1 MEEANFSELREKIN
15 SWDIQAEEMLI
26 QKVKMF
32 TLKYN
37 DEFQTICK
45 NFDNF
50 TNSIS
55 SVEFEHLKAV
65 NQLKNLSNERFVEQ
79 SLDKTE
85 EKPKEEDS
93 NSNTNNILIS
103 DPEKM
108 KKSLEIALPFIETLS
123 KKNKKEVI
131 EDDTVSVQ
139 SSKIT
144 MDKSTKGVKLPH
156 IIGTELFKADK
167 AIGLDVPPDDEEEKD
182 KEEDDEEEFNPEL
195 DEIMSDNI
203 VSEKQ
208 KAKWEKVR
216 QKKAIQK
223 QKMKEKLQKQKTK
236 NNPQNTQP
244 EKEPEVN
251 VPIENEEEPK
261 KQEENNTNVQNQQIV
276 KNEPIKQQFQQSD
289 NIKIVANSGGSIPP
303 PPPPPPKPVFTG
315 VPPKKPQPKK
325 QVQNPAIQ
333 NPAVQNPPV
342 QNILAQQ
349 NPANENPLNQNIAP
363 ENAQPNPIPIPEVK
377 PPVVNKPMSFEEQL
391 RSRIMNRGGGATNV
405 NTNNNNTNNT
415 VANNIVANNNLNNAN
430 NNENSN
436 NNNNDNTINTLM
448 SNIQTSADNKNPLA
462 PVIHNNN
469 VLVTKQSIKLNNFMG
484 GALGDEEDDDDD
496 IDIKASIFNHQ
507 KKVSQNKPITM
518 FAPPKQEP
526 IQNQISKNIPPSIKE
541 EPIEEEQKPIQNQVI
556 QPQKEIIS
564 QPKPQMIKP
573 PETQFIKIK
582 QNENLKKAGI
592 KMKSIFESDDEEESK
607 PENIVDKTKDLT
619 IKLSTFGIIS
629 NPPPTNI
636 QKTED
641 NKPKPKKSFFND
653 EDEDDT
659 NNNKKEIPKAEP
671 QQPPKKPKMSFFDD
685 NDNNDEPQKN
695 ENKPIPPPQQKQ
707 PDFLSGLKEKLM
719 QKNQN
724 QIIMKNPEIK
734 VEEQKQPQI
743 EEQKKEEN
751 NNNNVP
757 VSLTMEEGNIK
768 PQQPQTKNTKNS
780 YLRFSTM
787 LASKLNQGMMMGG
800 PKPRAEEEKKPEN
813 IVPPTKVEA
822 TYEEVIEAK
831 KMKVVKKKKPKRVG
845 TFGTGELIP
854 VAQKQNPPPKEPI
867 KEEPE
872 KHSPEQNQE
881 EPKLEEIKQEEV
893 KVDEPKVE
901 EVKLGQPRQEVI
913 KIEESKQKENIE
925 PPIPNPEP
933 EEKKDKLNEVKNSV
947 FMLFNDNKKKEE
959 PKKINLFEK
968 VDLDPM
974 PEVKETKIQ
983 ENNNN
988 NKIDLFSNNAPKEVQ
1003 KSKLFFLEDDDDDKP
1018 PSNKINNMLGEQ
1030 SEKNANDN
1038 KIKIQTK
1045 PSKKMLAFF
1054 DDDD

>member
-1 MEEANFSELREKIN
+1 MEEAKFSELREKIN

-26 QKVKMF
+26 QKVKFF

-37 DEFQTICK
+37 DEFQVICK

-65 NQLKNLSNERFVEQ
+65 NQLKNLSNERFIEQ
-79 SLDKTE
+79 SLDKSE
-85 EKPKEEDS
+85 PKPQEED
-93 NSNTNNILIS
+93 NNINNILIS
-103 DPEKM
+103 DPEK
-108 KKSLEIALPFIETLS
+108 KKKAMEIALPFIETLS

-131 EDDTVSVQ
+131 EDDTASVQ

-144 MDKSTKGVKLPH
+144 MDKNTKGVKLPH

-167 AIGLDVPPDDEEEKD
+167 AIGLDVPPDDVEEKE
-182 KEEDDEEEFNPEL
+182 KEEDDDEEEFNPEL
-195 DEIMSDNI
+195 DEIMSGNV
-203 VSEKQ
+203 VSQKQ
-208 KAKWEKVR
+208 KDKWEKIR
-216 QKKAIQK
+216 QKKERQK

-261 KQEENNTNVQNQQIV
+261 QQEDNNTNVQNQQNV
-276 KNEPIKQQFQQSD
+276 KNEPIKQQVQQSD
-289 NIKIVANSGGSIPP
+289 NIKVVANSGGSIPP

-315 VPPKKPQPKK
+315 VPPKKQQPKK
-325 QVQNPAIQ
+325 QVQNPSTQ
-333 NPAVQNPPV
+333 NSLVQNSLV
-342 QNILAQQ
+342 QQ
-349 NPANENPLNQNIAP
+349 NPANENPLNQNIP
-363 ENAQPNPIPIPEVK
+363 SENAQPNSIPIPEVK

-405 NTNNNNTNNT
+405 NTNNNNNT
-415 VANNIVANNNLNNAN
+415 IANNNLNNTN
-430 NNENSN
+430 NNDNSN
-436 NNNNDNTINTLM
+436 NSNTINTLM

-469 VLVTKQSIKLNNFMG
+469 VVVTKQSIKLNNFMG
-484 GALGDEEDDDDD
+484 GTLGDEEDDDDD

-507 KKVSQNKPITM
+507 KKVNQNKPIM
-518 FAPPKQEP
+518 INAPPKQEP
-526 IQNQISKNIPPSIKE
+526 IQAQISNNIPPSIKE
-541 EPIEEEQKPIQNQVI
+541 EPNEEEQKPIQNQVI

-564 QPKPQMIKP
+564 QPKPQKIKP

-582 QNENLKKAGI
+582 QNENLKKAGN

-619 IKLSTFGIIS
+619 LKLSTFGIIS
-629 NPPPTNI
+629 NPPPTNNI
-636 QKTED
+636 QKPED

-653 EDEDDT
+653 EDDDDT
-659 NNNKKEIPKAEP
+659 NKKEIPKVEP
-671 QQPPKKPKMSFFDD
+671 QQPPKKPKISFFNDND
-685 NDNNDEPQKN
+685 NDNNDVQQKN
-695 ENKPIPPPQQKQ
+695 ENKTVPPPQKKQ

-719 QKNQN
+719 QKNQT
-724 QIIMKNPEIK
+724 QIIMKNPETKI
-734 VEEQKQPQI
+734 EEKPPQI
-743 EEQKKEEN
+743 EEQKIEEN
-751 NNNNVP
+751 NNKDIP
-757 VSLTMEEGNIK
+757 VSLTMKEGDIK
-768 PQQPQTKNTKNS
+768 QQQPQTKNTKNS

-787 LASKLNQGMMMGG
+787 LASKLGQGMMMGA
-800 PKPRAEEEKKPEN
+800 PKPKAEEEKKAEN
-813 IVPPTKVEA
+813 IVPPTKVKA

-831 KMKVVKKKKPKRVG
+831 KTKVVKKKKPKRVG

-854 VAQKQNPPPKEPI
+854 FVKKQNPPPEEPI

-872 KHSPEQNQE
+872 QNKE

-893 KVDEPKVE
+893 KVEEPKNEEVKVEEPKVDQPKQE
-901 EVKLGQPRQEVI
+901 EN
-913 KIEESKQKENIE
+913 KIEEPKQKESIE
-925 PPIPNPEP
+925 QPKPNPEP
-933 EEKKDKLNEVKNSV
+933 EEKQDKLNEIKNSV
-947 FMLFNDNKKKEE
+947 FMLFNNNKEKEE
-959 PKKINLFEK
+959 QKFENLFQK
-968 VDLDPM
+968 IDLEAM
-974 PEVKETKIQ
+974 PEVKEAKLE

-988 NKIDLFSNNAPKEVQ
+988 NKIDLFNNNAPKEVQ
-1003 KSKLFFLEDDDDDKP
+1003 KSKLFFLEDDEDNKP
-1018 PSNKINNMLGEQ
+1018 PSNKINNMFGEQ

-1038 KIKIQTK
+1038 KNKIQAK
-1045 PSKKMLAFF
+1045 PSKKKLAFF

>member
-1 MEEANFSELREKIN
+1 MEDANFSELREKIN

-26 QKVKMF
+26 QKVKFF

-65 NQLKNLSNERFVEQ
+65 NQLKNLSNERFMEQ

-85 EKPKEEDS
+85 AKQQEED
-93 NSNTNNILIS
+93 SNTNNILIS
-103 DPEKM
+103 DSEKM

-131 EDDTVSVQ
+131 EDDAVSVQ

-144 MDKSTKGVKLPH
+144 MDKNTKGVKLPH
-156 IIGTELFKADK
+156 IIGTELFQADK

-182 KEEDDEEEFNPEL
+182 KEEQEDEEDFNPEL
-195 DEIMSDNI
+195 DEIMADNV

-208 KAKWEKVR
+208 KAKWEKIR
-216 QKKAIQK
+216 KKKAKQK
-223 QKMKEKLQKQKTK
+223 RKMKEKLQKQKAK

-261 KQEENNTNVQNQQIV
+261 KQEDNNANVQNQQNIN
-276 KNEPIKQQFQQSD
+276 NEPIKQIVQQSD
-289 NIKIVANSGGSIPP
+289 NIKIVAGSGGSIPP

-315 VPPKKPQPKK
+315 VPPKK
-325 QVQNPAIQ
+325 QVK
-333 NPAVQNPPV
+333 NPPK
-342 QNILAQQ
+342 QNSLEPNSLVQQ
-349 NPANENPLNQNIAP
+349 NPANENPLNQNIP
-363 ENAQPNPIPIPEVK
+363 SENVQPNSIPIPEVK

-391 RSRIMNRGGGATNV
+391 RNRIMNKGGGAANV
-405 NTNNNNTNNT
+405 
-415 VANNIVANNNLNNAN
+415 
-430 NNENSN
+430 NSN
-436 NNNNDNTINTLM
+436 NNNINANTNLNNVNSNDNSNNSNTINTLM

-462 PVIHNNN
+462 PVIRNNN
-469 VLVTKQSIKLNNFMG
+469 VLITKQSIKLNNFMG
-484 GALGDEEDDDDD
+484 GNLGDEEDEDDD

-507 KKVSQNKPITM
+507 KKVSQNKSIM
-518 FAPPKQEP
+518 MNVPPKQEP
-526 IQNQISKNIPPSIKE
+526 IQNQISNNIPPVIKE
-541 EPIEEEQKPIQNQVI
+541 EPNEEEQKPIQNQVI

-582 QNENLKKAGI
+582 QNENFKKAGN
-592 KMKSIFESDDEEESK
+592 KMKKMFESDDEEESK

-619 IKLSTFGIIS
+619 LKLSTIGIIS
-629 NPPPTNI
+629 NPPPTNNM

-641 NKPKPKKSFFND
+641 NKPKPKKSFFD
-653 EDEDDT
+653 DEDDDD
-659 NNNKKEIPKAEP
+659 N
-671 QQPPKKPKMSFFDD
+671 KPKVSYFND
-685 NDNNDEPQKN
+685 NDNNDEEQKN
-695 ENKPIPPPQQKQ
+695 ENKNVPPPQKKQ
-707 PDFLSGLKEKLM
+707 PDFLAGLKEKLM
-719 QKNQN
+719 QKNQS
-724 QIIMKNPEIK
+724 QIIMKNPEAK
-734 VEEQKQPQI
+734 VEEKPPQI
-743 EEQKKEEN
+743 EEEQKKGE

-757 VSLTMEEGNIK
+757 ISLTMRDGGIK
-768 PQQPQTKNTKNS
+768 QEQPQNKNTKNA
-780 YLRFSTM
+780 YLRFSSM
-787 LASKLNQGMMMGG
+787 LASKLGQGMIMGG
-800 PKPRAEEEKKPEN
+800 PKPKAEAEKKAEN

-831 KMKVVKKKKPKRVG
+831 KTKVVKKKKPKRAG

-854 VAQKQNPPPKEPI
+854 IVKKQNPPQEEPI

-872 KHSPEQNQE
+872 QKEE

-893 KVDEPKVE
+893 KVEEPKVDQPKQE
-901 EVKLGQPRQEVI
+901 EI

-925 PPIPNPEP
+925 KPISNPEP
-933 EEKKDKLNEVKNSV
+933 KEKQNKLNEVKNSV
-947 FMLFNDNKKKEE
+947 FMLFNYGKEKEE
-959 PKKINLFEK
+959 PKENLFEK
-968 VDLDPM
+968 VDL
-974 PEVKETKIQ
+974 EVKQEVSETKIQ

-988 NKIDLFSNNAPKEVQ
+988 NNKIDLFNNNNAPKEVQ
-1003 KSKLFFLEDDDDDKP
+1003 KSKLFFLDEDDDDKP
-1018 PSNKINNMLGEQ
+1018 PSNKINKMIGEQ
-1030 SEKNANDN
+1030 NEKNANDN
-1038 KIKIQTK
+1038 KINIPAK
-1045 PSKKMLAFF
+1045 PSKKKLAFF